1 MSKLTVTG
9 FFRGQIFSV
18 ETPVELHPVAGLV
31 AIGPA
36 PADPP
41 DAGVAVKANADIIK
55 KFGQGTGS
63 IAIVLDC
70 SGSMRFNNDKEKT
83 KNEKLT
89 NAKTA
94 ITRVLKD
101 VPPGTTVSLW
111 TFSQLP
117 PELATDKDDNAL
129 FRSDDPKYQQLQA
142 EPELT
147 IQRLRN
153 PLRWDI
159 NQINSLATKLDELRP
174 WFETPLVEAMV
185 KAARTDLVN
194 AKGMRT
200 LLVLTDGDETQF
212 PNSKALGA
220 EMRGSPD
227 IASFVAKVFQP
238 LGITVNMVFLC
249 NNDKDP
255 ELKRARANFAKS
267 LENLIPPGT
276 FVSAT
281 DTQQLNRSLRRAL
294 RQKLLYDIV
303 KPGGTVLQHE
313 LDVSGEQQTDPLN
326 WSGGLSPGTY
336 QLRVHADSTYERR
349 VELKRGDR
357 LIVQLFDDK
366 NGKIGFE
373 RGIYGDEPDFRSSPQ
388 QKQNDWRLA
397 ALANQTVGEG
407 PTSRLLLLTSL
418 EPTTSPNDGPV
429 RQVRPRLTWFDLSV
443 DGNQSP
449 GAYAVRWHERIK
461 YAAPAWLLEV
471 PRWLADRAAGGPAK
485 PILRHLLGR
494 AQRHAPFAR
503 RDVRQHHRVPEQSS
517 QVVPK

>member
-1 MSKLTVTG
+1 MPQQGIPVVKPLAGPGLQLDVPGGIAEKRTASRQSEGPAIDFKFFSPILTEAEQNQGKTDSDFTKPEVKVSKLTVTG

-101 VPPGTTVSLW
+101 VPPGTTSACGRS
-111 TFSQLP
+111 SQLP

-147 IQRLRN
+147 IQRLRD

-174 WFETPLVEAMV
+174 LVETPLVEAMV
-185 KAARTDLVN
+185 KAARTDLVI
-194 AKGMRT
+194 AKGIRT

-220 EMRGSPD
+220 GIRGSPD

-326 WSGGLSPGTY
+326 WSGGPSP
-336 QLRVHADSTYERR
+336 E
-349 VELKRGDR
+349 
-357 LIVQLFDDK
+357 
-366 NGKIGFE
+366 
-373 RGIYGDEPDFRSSPQ
+373 
-388 QKQNDWRLA
+388 
-397 ALANQTVGEG
+397 
-407 PTSRLLLLTSL
+407 PTSSASTRTV
-418 EPTTSPNDGPV
+418 PMNDG
-429 RQVRPRLTWFDLSV
+429 
-443 DGNQSP
+443 
-449 GAYAVRWHERIK
+449 
-461 YAAPAWLLEV
+461 
-471 PRWLADRAAGGPAK
+471 
-485 PILRHLLGR
+485 
-494 AQRHAPFAR
+494 
-503 RDVRQHHRVPEQSS
+503 
-517 QVVPK
+517 